1 MSLYD
6 VCTDFF
12 KNYEEVS
19 AADFYRELFPKGE
32 LQKRDESHNWKYNA
46 IACEI
51 SEPVKRFTIGDDLEH
66 LDDLLKSENFVIMSP
81 ISYVGKARTAKNA
94 RLLYALVFDLD
105 GIKGVKGLTDLFF
118 QMQNDILPYPTFT
131 VNSGNGLHLYYF
143 LDIPVPLFPSVTMPL
158 EKLKNRL
165 TRQIW
170 NQYVTN
176 FYEEKNVQYE
186 PIWQPFRI
194 VGGITKDF
202 KKTGHR
208 SRAWRTGKPV
218 SLEQLNRYV
227 PEEYRMPKNAIQ
239 YKSEISLEEAK
250 EKYPGW
256 YERRILNHEKK
267 KHWTV
272 KTDLYEWWL
281 RRIKN
286 ETVVGKRY
294 YCIMCLAIY
303 AKKCGIEFER
313 LKNDAEELQQQFDKM
328 TVDEDN
334 HFTKKD
340 VKDALEAYRDEFCT
354 MPINSIVHFSGIPI
368 EKNKR
373 NGRDQKT
380 HLARARAVQKIDY
393 PNNEWAGRP
402 SYREAVFKFLDLNP
416 SATVTEFCELTNM
429 SRRVFFKYKSL
440 WLEKKKTDYD
450 AYRKRFAFASIF
462 DNCVKDAQT
471 GEPVDLLQM
480 ITGMPT
486 PKEPLSYEEWIA
498 KNSSSSSAGR
508 TRTGCNKTITT
519 QHNEQK

>member
-81 ISYVGKARTAKNA
+81 ISYVGKARIAKNA

-105 GIKGVKGLTDLFF
+105 GIKGLKGLTDLFF
-118 QMQNDILPYPTFT
+118 QMQNDIHPYPTFT

-143 LDIPVPLFPSVTMPL
+143 FDIPVPLFPSVTIPL

-165 TRQIW
+165 TRQFW
-170 NQYVTN
+170 NQYVTT

-239 YKSEISLEEAK
+239 YKSEMSLEEAK

-256 YERRILNHEKK
+256 YERRILNHESK

-272 KTDLYEWWL
+272 KADLYEWWL

-303 AKKCGIEFER
+303 AKKCGIDFER
-313 LKNDAEELQQQFDKM
+313 LKKDAEELREQFDNM

-498 KNSSSSSAGR
+498 KN
-508 TRTGCNKTITT
+508 
-519 QHNEQK
+519 

>member
-1 MSLYD
+1 MSFYD
-6 VCTDFF
+6 ICTEFF
-12 KNYEEVS
+12 KDFEEVS
-19 AADFYRELFPKGE
+19 AAAFYRELFPKGE

-66 LDDLLKSENFVIMSP
+66 LADLLKSENFVIMSP
-81 ISYVGKARTAKNA
+81 ISYVGKARIAKNA

-118 QMQNDILPYPTFT
+118 QMSNDILPYPTFT

-143 LDIPVPLFPSVTMPL
+143 LEIPVPLFPSVTIPL

-239 YKSEISLEEAK
+239 YKSEMTLEEAK

-272 KTDLYEWWL
+272 KTDLYEWWI

-303 AKKCGIEFER
+303 AKKCGIDFER
-313 LKNDAEELQQQFDKM
+313 LKKDAEELREQFDNM

-373 NGRDQKT
+373 NKNKRADHIKIMNFIRDEVKYKNKNWREGNGRKSAQD
-380 HLARARAVQKIDY
+380 
-393 PNNEWAGRP
+393 E
-402 SYREAVFKFLDLNP
+402 VFKFLDKNP
-416 SATVTEFCELTNM
+416 NATYNDFCQNTGLKK
-429 SRRVFFKYKSL
+429 SVYYKYKPL
-440 WLEKKKTDYD
+440 WLEKQKTDYD
-450 AYRKRFAFASIF
+450 AYRKRFAIASIF

-471 GEPVDLLQM
+471 VEPVDLLQM

-486 PKEPLSYEEWIA
+486 SKEPLSYEEWIA
-498 KNSSSSSAGR
+498 KN
-508 TRTGCNKTITT
+508 
-519 QHNEQK
+519 

>member
-1 MSLYD
+1 MSFYD
-6 VCTDFF
+6 ICTNFF
-12 KNYEEVS
+12 KDKEEVS
-19 AADFYRELFPKGE
+19 AAAFYRELFPEGE
-32 LQKRDESHNWKYNA
+32 LQRRGESYNHKYNA

-51 SEPVKRFTIGDDLEH
+51 SEPVKRFTLGDDLEH
-66 LDDLLKSENFVIMSP
+66 LDELLKSENFVIMSP

-94 RLLYALVFDLD
+94 RFLYAIVFDLD

-118 QMQNDILPYPTFT
+118 QMSNDILPYPTFT

-143 LDIPVPLFPSVTMPL
+143 LDVPVPLFSSVAVPL
-158 EKLKNRL
+158 GKLKNRL

-170 NQYVTN
+170 NRYVTN

-218 SLEQLNRYV
+218 SLEELNRYV
-227 PEEYRMPKNAIQ
+227 PEEFQMPKNAIQ
-239 YKSEISLEEAK
+239 YKSEMSLEEAK
-250 EKYPGW
+250 EKYPDW

-267 KHWTV
+267 RHWIV
-272 KTDLYEWWL
+272 KPALYEWWL
-281 RRIKN
+281 RQIKVGA
-286 ETVVGKRY
+286 TVGRRY
-294 YCIMCLAIY
+294 YCIMCLAVY

-313 LKNDAEELQQQFDKM
+313 LERDAYELREQFDRM
-328 TVDEDN
+328 TVEDDN

-340 VKDALEAYRDEFCT
+340 VAAALEAYRDEFCT
-354 MPINSIVHFSGIPI
+354 MTINSIIHFSGIPI

-373 NGRDQKT
+373 NGRTQSA
-380 HLARARAVQKIDY
+380 HLVRARAMRDINQAEQGTKWRDG
-393 PNNEWAGRP
+393 NGRK
-402 SYREAVFKFLDLNP
+402 SAQDEVFTFLDKNP
-416 SATVTEFCELTNM
+416 KATYHDFCQNTGLKK
-429 SRRVFFKYKSL
+429 SVYYKYKPL

-462 DNCVKDAQT
+462 DNNCVKDSQT

-498 KNSSSSSAGR
+498 KN
-508 TRTGCNKTITT
+508 
-519 QHNEQK
+519 

>member
-51 SEPVKRFTIGDDLEH
+51 SDPVKRFTIGDDLEH

-81 ISYVGKARTAKNA
+81 ISYVGKNRTAKNA
-94 RLLYALVFDLD
+94 RQLYALTFDLD

-118 QMQNDILPYPTFT
+118 QMSNDILPYPTFT

-143 LDIPVPLFPSVTMPL
+143 LEIPVPLFPSVTMPL

-272 KTDLYEWWL
+272 KADLYEWWL

-303 AKKCGIEFER
+303 AKKCGIDFER
-313 LKNDAEELQQQFDKM
+313 LKKDAEELREQFDNM

-440 WLEKKKTDYD
+440 WLEKKKD
-450 AYRKRFAFASIF
+450 R
-462 DNCVKDAQT
+462 
-471 GEPVDLLQM
+471 L
-480 ITGMPT
+480 
-486 PKEPLSYEEWIA
+486 
-498 KNSSSSSAGR
+498 
-508 TRTGCNKTITT
+508 
-519 QHNEQK
+519 

>member
-1 MSLYD
+1 
-6 VCTDFF
+6 
-12 KNYEEVS
+12 
-19 AADFYRELFPKGE
+19 
-32 LQKRDESHNWKYNA
+32 
-46 IACEI
+46 
-51 SEPVKRFTIGDDLEH
+51 
-66 LDDLLKSENFVIMSP
+66 
-81 ISYVGKARTAKNA
+81 
-94 RLLYALVFDLD
+94 
-105 GIKGVKGLTDLFF
+105 
-118 QMQNDILPYPTFT
+118 LPYPTFT

-143 LDIPVPLFPSVTMPL
+143 LEIPVPLFPSVTMPL

-218 SLEQLNRYV
+218 SIEQLNRYV
-227 PEEYRMPKNAIQ
+227 PAEYRMPKNAIQ
-239 YKSEISLEEAK
+239 YKSEMTLEEAK

-267 KHWTV
+267 KYWTV

-303 AKKCGIEFER
+303 AKKCGVEFER
-313 LKNDAEELQQQFDKM
+313 LKKDAEELQQQFDKM

-354 MPINSIVHFSGIPI
+354 MPINSIIHFSGIPI

-373 NGRDQKT
+373 NGRKQADHIKLMNKMRELKIELGELSENWQGRKSAQET
-380 HLARARAVQKIDY
+380 VFIFLAENQYITAR
-393 PNNEWAGRP
+393 
-402 SYREAVFKFLDLNP
+402 
-416 SATVTEFCELTNM
+416 EFCEKTGLAKRT
-429 SRRVFFKYKSL
+429 FYKYKKI
-440 WLEKKKTDYD
+440 WLELMLEKLDHL
-450 AYRKRFAFASIF
+450 R
-462 DNCVKDAQT
+462 
-471 GEPVDLLQM
+471 
-480 ITGMPT
+480 
-486 PKEPLSYEEWIA
+486 
-498 KNSSSSSAGR
+498 
-508 TRTGCNKTITT
+508 
-519 QHNEQK
+519 

>member
-1 MSLYD
+1 MFFYD
-6 VCTDFF
+6 ICTEFF

-19 AADFYRELFPKGE
+19 AAAFYRELFPKGE

-66 LDDLLKSENFVIMSP
+66 LDDLLESENFVIMSP
-81 ISYVGKARTAKNA
+81 ISYVGKARIAKNA

-143 LDIPVPLFPSVTMPL
+143 LEIPVPLFPSVTMPL

-272 KTDLYEWWL
+272 KTDLYEWWI

-313 LKNDAEELQQQFDKM
+313 LKKDAEELQQQFDKM

-354 MPINSIVHFSGIPI
+354 MPINSIIHFSGIPI

-373 NGRDQKT
+373 NGRKQADHIK
-380 HLARARAVQKIDY
+380 LMNKMRELKIELGELSE
-393 PNNEWAGRP
+393 NWQGRKPVADKVFEYYKDCYRTETKP
-402 SYREAVFKFLDLNP
+402 SYKD
-416 SATVTEFCELTNM
+416 FCEKTGLKKSVFYKYQDEVQNRLADLFHDSCEGSFLLETQIMKGIENQENP
-429 SRRVFFKYKSL
+429 RRTKN
-440 WLEKKKTDYD
+440 EKD
-450 AYRKRFAFASIF
+450 
-462 DNCVKDAQT
+462 
-471 GEPVDLLQM
+471 
-480 ITGMPT
+480 
-486 PKEPLSYEEWIA
+486 
-498 KNSSSSSAGR
+498 
-508 TRTGCNKTITT
+508 
-519 QHNEQK
+519 

>member
-81 ISYVGKARTAKNA
+81 ISYVGKARIAKNA

-105 GIKGVKGLTDLFF
+105 GIKGLKGLTDLFF
-118 QMQNDILPYPTFT
+118 QMQNDIHPYPTFT

-143 LDIPVPLFPSVTMPL
+143 FDIPVPLFPSVTIPL

-165 TRQIW
+165 TRQFW
-170 NQYVTN
+170 NQYVTT

-239 YKSEISLEEAK
+239 YKSEMSLEEAK

-256 YERRILNHEKK
+256 YERRILNHESK

-272 KTDLYEWWL
+272 KADLYEWWL

-303 AKKCGIEFER
+303 AKKCGIDFER
-313 LKNDAEELQQQFDKM
+313 LKKDAEELREQFDNM

-354 MPINSIVHFSGIPI
+354 MPINSIIHFSGIPI

-498 KNSSSSSAGR
+498 KN
-508 TRTGCNKTITT
+508 
-519 QHNEQK
+519 

>member
-1 MSLYD
+1 MSFYD
-6 VCTDFF
+6 ICTEFFQDF
-12 KNYEEVS
+12 EETAS
-19 AADFYRELFPKGE
+19 ADFYRELFPKGE

-81 ISYVGKARTAKNA
+81 ISYVGKARIAKNA

-118 QMQNDILPYPTFT
+118 QMSNDILPYPTFT

-143 LDIPVPLFPSVTMPL
+143 LEIPVPLFPSVTMPL

-202 KKTGHR
+202 KKTGNR

-239 YKSEISLEEAK
+239 YKSEMTLEEAK

-313 LKNDAEELQQQFDKM
+313 LKKDAEELQQQFDKM

-354 MPINSIVHFSGIPI
+354 MPINSIVHFSGIAI

-373 NGRDQKT
+373 NHRDQKT

-393 PNNEWAGRP
+393 PNNEWAGRKSVQDDCMNFFELFP
-402 SYREAVFKFLDLNP
+402 EADYKQ
-416 SATVTEFCELTNM
+416 FCETTGLKK
-429 SRRVFFKYKSL
+429 SVYYKYKPL

-471 GEPVDLLQM
+471 GEPVALLQM
-480 ITGMPT
+480 ITGIPT
-486 PKEPLSYEEWIA
+486 PKEPLSYEEWL
-498 KNSSSSSAGR
+498 
-508 TRTGCNKTITT
+508 KTIST

>member
-1 MSLYD
+1 MSSYAI
-6 VCTDFF
+6 CTEFF

-19 AADFYRELFPKGE
+19 ASAFYRELFPKGE

-51 SEPVKRFTIGDDLEH
+51 SDPVKRFTIGDDLEH

-118 QMQNDILPYPTFT
+118 QMSNDILPYPTFT

-143 LDIPVPLFPSVTMPL
+143 LEIPVPLFPSVTMPL

-272 KTDLYEWWL
+272 KADLYEWWL

-303 AKKCGIEFER
+303 AKKCGIDFER
-313 LKNDAEELQQQFDKM
+313 LKKDAEELREQFDNM

-440 WLEKKKTDYD
+440 WLEKKRQIMTHIEK
-450 AYRKRFAFASIF
+450 
-462 DNCVKDAQT
+462 
-471 GEPVDLLQM
+471 DLLLRQFS
-480 ITGMPT
+480 I
-486 PKEPLSYEEWIA
+486 IA
-498 KNSSSSSAGR
+498 
-508 TRTGCNKTITT
+508 
-519 QHNEQK
+519 

>member
-81 ISYVGKARTAKNA
+81 ISYVGKARIAKNA

-105 GIKGVKGLTDLFF
+105 GIKGLKGLTDLFF
-118 QMQNDILPYPTFT
+118 QMQNDIHPYPTFT

-143 LDIPVPLFPSVTMPL
+143 FDIPVPLFPSVTIPL

-165 TRQIW
+165 TRQFW
-170 NQYVTN
+170 NQYVTT

-239 YKSEISLEEAK
+239 YKSEMSLEEAK

-256 YERRILNHEKK
+256 YERRILNHESK

-272 KTDLYEWWL
+272 KADLYEWWL

-303 AKKCGIEFER
+303 AKKCGIDFER
-313 LKNDAEELQQQFDKM
+313 LKKDAEELREQFDKM

-354 MPINSIVHFSGIPI
+354 MPINSIIHFSGIPI

-498 KNSSSSSAGR
+498 KN
-508 TRTGCNKTITT
+508 
-519 QHNEQK
+519 